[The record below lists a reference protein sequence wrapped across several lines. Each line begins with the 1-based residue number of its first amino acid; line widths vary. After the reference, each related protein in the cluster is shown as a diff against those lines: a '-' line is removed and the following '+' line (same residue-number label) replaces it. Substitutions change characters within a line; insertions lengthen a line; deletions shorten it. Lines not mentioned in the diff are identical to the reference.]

1 MENNNYL
8 CTVLETG
15 TGSGLRKNE
24 WSMKRILGAVSVLL
38 MLTAEACGAP
48 RTEKGE
54 KNMKPIELTQ
64 SEFAARVAD
73 YTDPSAGW
81 RYLGDR
87 PALVD
92 FHATWCGPCR
102 ALAPVLEEVA
112 AEYGDR
118 IVVYK
123 VDVDRAPELA
133 AAFGIRSV
141 PTLLF
146 VPLGDTPRMAAG
158 ALPKAELKRAV
169 EEILLHDNR

>member
-1 MENNNYL
+1 M
-8 CTVLETG
+8 
-15 TGSGLRKNE
+15 
-24 WSMKRILGAVSVLL
+24 GAVLALL
-38 MLTAEACGAP
+38 FATTAGTAGATLSQP
-48 RTEKGE
+48 KERPV
-54 KNMKPIELTQ
+54 KPVELTQ
-64 SEFAARVAD
+64 SEFAVRVAE
-73 YTDPSAGW
+73 YTEPTAGW

-123 VDVDRAPELA
+123 VDVDRAPELS

-146 VPLGDTPRMAAG
+146 VPMEGAPRMVLG

-169 EEILLHDNR
+169 EELLLPETR